1 MKRHIAHF
9 FYENGI
15 PFNAAHSR
23 GYEIMVEF
31 IGQFG
36 LGLNELRVPLQ
47 EKAKK
52 ETDKLKESRRTIQL
66 HTYVKWM
73 G

>member
-1 MKRHIAHF
+1 
-9 FYENGI
+9 
-15 PFNAAHSR
+15 
-23 GYEIMVEF
+23 MVES

-36 LGLNELRVPLQ
+36 PGLNELRVPLQ